1 VTDSGEVAVRENGS
15 VTAVETPSLDGTI
28 SVDLDTSPPS
38 VGVPEQ
44 TAVVF
49 EDSDDGDDPDDD
61 DVRADGGMVRDRV
74 TVRQRGVGLTGENR
88 TLAIAVMVATYAAS
102 GYLFALSEQLA
113 GIVTFAAAAL
123 ATYFILYRRA
133 E

>member
-1 VTDSGEVAVRENGS
+1 MTDSGEVAVRENGS
-15 VTAVETPSLDGTI
+15 VTAIETTSFGETI
-28 SVDLDTSPPS
+28 SIDLDSSPPS

-49 EDSDDGDDPDDD
+49 EDDGAEDPDDN
-61 DVRADGGMVRDRV
+61 DVRADGGMVSDRV
-74 TVRQRGVGLTGENR
+74 TVRQRGVGLSGENR
-88 TLAIAVMVATYAAS
+88 TLAIGVMVAAYAAS
-102 GYLFALSEQLA
+102 GYLFAVSEQLA